1 MAHTTKY
8 KDSQLQITVVNNMPD
23 YGKDP
28 YFVKKLE
35 KARAALEKIGVPK
48 GWAKKKTN

>member
-1 MAHTTKY
+1 MGHTTKY
-8 KDSQLQITVVNNMPD
+8 KDSQLKITIINNMPD

-35 KARAALEKIGVPK
+35 KARTALDKIGVPK
-48 GWAKKKTN
+48 GWAKKKLN